1 MGSKLIFDAIK
12 NVCTSDIASFAAA
25 VDAKDEN
32 AKNFYK
38 KYGFIECTENQN
50 TLMLPMSAIRELL
63 VSTGATVAP
72 VFCEPQEM
80 FLMEM

>member
-1 MGSKLIFDAIK
+1 
-12 NVCTSDIASFAAA
+12 
-25 VDAKDEN
+25 
-32 AKNFYK
+32 
-38 KYGFIECTENQN
+38 
-50 TLMLPMSAIRELL
+50 MSAIRELL